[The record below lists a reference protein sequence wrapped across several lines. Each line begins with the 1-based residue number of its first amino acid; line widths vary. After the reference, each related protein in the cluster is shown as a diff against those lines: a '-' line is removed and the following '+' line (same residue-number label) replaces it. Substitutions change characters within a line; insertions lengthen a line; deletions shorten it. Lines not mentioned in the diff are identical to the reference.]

1 VRAALPEWASEAVH
15 HEAGRI
21 ELEGFVARHFGY
33 RLRSDG
39 GFEPAALPQAV
50 FKVRRDTDPSDVV
63 AARGYGTAVARA
75 VARATRTPWNGMPPD
90 AAGLRALALEAA
102 DGRGWVDFAALVEA
116 SWRLGIPV
124 IHLPELPVGGRKP
137 DGLATF
143 VGGRPVAVLLKSQSL
158 AEWMV
163 FILAHELGHV
173 ALGHLSHDDGAAV
186 VDEKVSLADEEPAA
200 AGAGAQDD
208 QEREA
213 NAFASAVLVP
223 GGTQLTLGPPP
234 WRNAEG
240 LAVLAIQFGKA
251 QGICPGHAVLNAVKN
266 STRGGKTPFA
276 LGMAALKVLHQTMDA
291 RTTAEVCR
299 DAARRHLD
307 LDEIRPDTA
316 EFLERVGVV

>member
-1 VRAALPEWASEAVH
+1 MPAWASDAVH
-15 HEAGRI
+15 YEAGRV
-21 ELEGFVARHFGY
+21 ELEGFIGRHFGY
-33 RLRSDG
+33 RLSPDG

-50 FKVRRDTDPSDVV
+50 FKVRRGTNPADVL
-63 AARGYGTAVARA
+63 AARGYATAVARA
-75 VARATRTPWNGMPPD
+75 VARATRIQWTGMLSN

-102 DGRGWVDFAALVEA
+102 GDRGWVDFAALVEA

-124 IHLPELPVGGRKP
+124 IYLPELPVAGRKP

-173 ALGHLSHDDGAAV
+173 ALGHLGHDEGAAV
-186 VDEKVSLADEEPAA
+186 VDEKVSLSDEEPAS
-200 AGAGAQDD
+200 AGSGPEDG
-208 QEREA
+208 QERDA

-223 GGTQLTLGPPP
+223 GATQLTLGPPP

-240 LAVLAIQFGKA
+240 LAAVAIQFGRKH
-251 QGICPGHAVLNAVKN
+251 GICPGHAVLNAVKN
-266 STRGGKTPFA
+266 STRGGKKPFA

-291 RTTAEVCR
+291 RTTADICR

-307 LDEIRPDTA
+307 LDEVRPDTA
-316 EFLERVGVV
+316 EFLERLGVV

>member
-1 VRAALPEWASEAVH
+1 MPDWASDAVY

-33 RLRSDG
+33 RLCADG

-50 FKVRRDTDPSDVV
+50 FKVRRDTNPADVV
-63 AARGYGTAVARA
+63 AARGYATAVARA
-75 VARATRTPWNGMPPD
+75 VALATRAPWTGMPSD
-90 AAGLRALALEAA
+90 ASGLRVLALEAA

-116 SWRLGIPV
+116 SWRLGVPV
-124 IHLPELPVGGRKP
+124 IDLPDLPVSGRKP

-143 VGGRPVAVLLKSQSL
+143 VGGRPVAVLLKSQPL

-163 FILAHELGHV
+163 FILAHELGHM
-173 ALGHLSHDDGAAV
+173 ALGHLSHDEGAAV
-186 VDEKVSLADEEPAA
+186 VDEKVSLANEEPATSWT
-200 AGAGAQDD
+200 GPEDS
-208 QEREA
+208 QERDA

-223 GGTQLTLGPPP
+223 GGKQLTLGPPP

-240 LAVLAIQFGKA
+240 LASQAIQFGRKH
-251 QGICPGHAVLNAVKN
+251 GICPGHAVLNAVKN
-266 STRGGKTPFA
+266 STRGGKKPFA

-307 LDEIRPDTA
+307 LNDVRPDTA
-316 EFLERVGVV
+316 EFLEKVGIV

>member
-1 VRAALPEWASEAVH
+1 MRAALPAWACDAIH

-21 ELEGFVARHFGY
+21 ELEGYVARHFGY
-33 RLRSDG
+33 RFRPDV
-39 GFEPAALPQAV
+39 GFEPAALPPAV
-50 FKVRRDTDPSDVV
+50 FKVRRDTDPADVV
-63 AARGYGTAVARA
+63 AARGYATAVARS
-75 VARATRTPWNGMPPD
+75 VARATRTPWTGMPPD
-90 AAGLRALALEAA
+90 AAGLRVRALEAA

-124 IHLPELPVGGRKP
+124 IDLPELPVLGRKP

-143 VGGRPVAVLLKSQSL
+143 VGGRPVAVLLKSQPL

-163 FILAHELGHV
+163 FILAHELGHM
-173 ALGHLSHDDGAAV
+173 ALGHLSHHEGAAV
-186 VDEKVSLADEEPAA
+186 VDEKVSLSDEAPTPIWVGPE
-200 AGAGAQDD
+200 DD
-208 QEREA
+208 QERDA

-234 WRNAEG
+234 WRNAEA
-240 LAVLAIQFGKA
+240 LAALAIQFGRKH
-251 QGICPGHAVLNAVKN
+251 GICPGHAVLNAVKN
-266 STRGGKTPFA
+266 TTRGGKKPFA

-307 LDEIRPDTA
+307 LNAVRPDTA
-316 EFLERVGVV
+316 EFLEKVGVV